1 MKKNSKSWLIL
12 SLCFLLIMVS
22 IVCFIQSRSKS
33 STQSITLTNVGFD
46 TSITFQAD
54 CTDEEFAKYTKI
66 VENTFKENNKR
77 FDQYHA
83 YSKINN
89 IYTINH
95 EAANHPIEVDQT
107 TMKCIKDAIKINQVC
122 SKFDISYGSVMNIWH
137 DYREQG
143 MTLNE
148 KGKSGNLPSQEELNA
163 ASQHTGMDKI
173 QIQGNAISLTDSQ
186 CMLDLGGIA
195 KGYTAQLTKE
205 KLNKAGLHN
214 GFINAGGNV
223 VLIGKKSDG
232 SNWNIGVQNPDSSD
246 SLLNIE
252 VDQTNQAIVTSGD
265 YQRYYTVNGTRYS
278 HIIDPDTLM
287 PAKQCRSVT
296 VLTKNST
303 KADGLSTALF
313 SLNFEDGYALAK
325 KEKVQAIWIFDKA
338 QAPNKKAD
346 FTTKDFKIYTTKSIR
361 KKVSLSN

>member
-33 STQSITLTNVGFD
+33 STQSITLTDVGFD

-107 TMKCIKDAIKINQVC
+107 IMKCIKDAIKINQVC

-137 DYREQG
+137 D
-143 MTLNE
+143 
-148 KGKSGNLPSQEELNA
+148 
-163 ASQHTGMDKI
+163 
-173 QIQGNAISLTDSQ
+173 
-186 CMLDLGGIA
+186 
-195 KGYTAQLTKE
+195 
-205 KLNKAGLHN
+205 
-214 GFINAGGNV
+214 
-223 VLIGKKSDG
+223 
-232 SNWNIGVQNPDSSD
+232 
-246 SLLNIE
+246 
-252 VDQTNQAIVTSGD
+252 
-265 YQRYYTVNGTRYS
+265 
-278 HIIDPDTLM
+278 
-287 PAKQCRSVT
+287 
-296 VLTKNST
+296 
-303 KADGLSTALF
+303 
-313 SLNFEDGYALAK
+313 
-325 KEKVQAIWIFDKA
+325 
-338 QAPNKKAD
+338 
-346 FTTKDFKIYTTKSIR
+346 
-361 KKVSLSN
+361 